1 MSHTYAEWQTYLSR
15 GRKKY
20 ERTLYDRGFRVQYAN
35 KYNRYGDIQIVV
47 PWANNHPLIT
57 IHPDDTMT
65 LEAGLVTTTWG
76 GSWDML
82 RAYSVRFT
90 IQRYADIE
98 VVQRNFKFHLY
109 ELNGGLTPQKIQ
121 GCRTCKQSGKVDS
134 WCHSPSCWNGNII
147 DNKFVCPDHPNAVQ
161 HNMHTK
167 WHSLPCEHGIEN
179 QRGHT
184 ITKGQVCYY
193 CNGTGKRDYGS
204 KRISLL
210 WDGSPLKVKDGNI
223 VRKPLTDLER
233 IVASYVGPTNTV

>member
-1 MSHTYAEWQTYLSR
+1 MTFTYDEWQDYLSH

-35 KYNRYGDIQIVV
+35 KYNRNGDIQLIV

-65 LEAGLVTTTWG
+65 LEAGIVPTNWG

-82 RAYSVRFT
+82 RAYSIRFT
-90 IQRYADIE
+90 LQRYAGIE

-109 ELNGGLTPQKIQ
+109 EQNGGFTPQKIQ
-121 GCRTCKQSGKVDS
+121 GCRVCKQSGKVDFY
-134 WCHSPSCWNGNII
+134 CYAGHCWTVE
-147 DNKFVCPDHPNAVQ
+147 KFKCPEHPNIPESDWP
-161 HNMHTK
+161 HHGS
-167 WHSLPCEHGIEN
+167 WHKLTCEHGSIDN
-179 QRGHT
+179 HT
-184 ITKGQVCYY
+184 IPKGQKCGY

-204 KRISLL
+204 KRVSLL